1 MGVAVPCRVKDVTL
15 KKDMTMKK
23 LRIVLLATC
32 AVCTFGCNND
42 DDNTDP
48 KLLLWEI
55 GSSCNGNYFGSACSS
70 DRTSE
75 VECTADTDGIVAVK
89 HTVGMKEL
97 TCSEGEQCVTLLF
110 DNAGFSSYHR
120 GFSNGCY
127 GNNEKCDKPGEIIK
141 CGISLIQSEMAD
153 IGYCYPADDGNN
165 YISQYP
171 DRRHCSDVCSE
182 DGCVEKSC
190 KQGNVST
197 CSEDKLIAYNCIA
210 NDFADLHSG
219 PEYVISAQQ
228 CTHIAPCQINSEG
241 IAECKGE

>member
-1 MGVAVPCRVKDVTL
+1 
-15 KKDMTMKK
+15 MKK
-23 LRIVLLATC
+23 LRIVLLATF
-32 AVCTFGCNND
+32 AICTFGCNND
-42 DDNTDP
+42 DDTDP
-48 KLLLWEI
+48 SLLLWEI
-55 GSSCNGNYFGSACSS
+55 GENCNGNYFGSACSS

-75 VECTADTDGIVAVK
+75 VECTADTDGIVSVR
-89 HTVGMKEL
+89 HIGVTQTEL
-97 TCSEGEQCVTLLF
+97 TCSEGTQCVTLLF
-110 DNAGFSSYHR
+110 DNVNFSSYHR

-141 CGISLIQSEMAD
+141 CGISLLQSEMANVE
-153 IGYCYPADDGNN
+153 YCFSADDGNN
-165 YISQYP
+165 YIYNIP
-171 DRRHCSDVCSE
+171 DLRHCSGICSE

-190 KQGNVST
+190 RQGDASS

-228 CTHIAPCQINSEG
+228 CTNIAPCQINSEG